1 MMTYEPFW
9 KTIEEKKIST
19 YALINHYGV
28 LPDTVQ
34 RLRSGKPITTQ
45 TINTLCEVLD
55 CRIENIVQYR
65 KEE

>member
-34 RLRSGKPITTQ
+34 RLRNGKPITTQ